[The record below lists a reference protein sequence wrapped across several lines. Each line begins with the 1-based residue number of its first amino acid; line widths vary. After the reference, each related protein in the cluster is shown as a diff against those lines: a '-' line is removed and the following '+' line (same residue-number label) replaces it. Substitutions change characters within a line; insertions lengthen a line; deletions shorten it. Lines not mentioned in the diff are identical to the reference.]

1 MNQADFLKKNPTNC
15 PATMPNPSP
24 YIAASPLAGY
34 LSDLRVDREAF
45 TATALLCCPANFSG
59 FAGHFPD
66 QPVLPA
72 VLQLLAV
79 RLLAESLLETP
90 LRPVGGD
97 RLKFK
102 GMVGPNES
110 VNLRVTLRDQAGQL
124 KGEFSLDKTGA
135 PIASGTLLF
144 QRVET
149 EA

>member
-1 MNQADFLKKNPTNC
+1 MPTI
-15 PATMPNPSP
+15 SP

-34 LSDLRVDREAF
+34 LTDLRVDREAF
-45 TATALLCCPANFSG
+45 IVTARLCCPADFPG

-79 RLLAESLLETP
+79 RLLAESLLESP
-90 LRPVGGD
+90 LTPVGGD

-102 GMVGPNES
+102 GMVGPAET
-110 VNLRVTLRDQAGQL
+110 VNLRVTLRDQSGQF
-124 KGEFSLDKTGA
+124 KSEFSLDKGGA

-144 QRVET
+144 QRVAT
-149 EA
+149 GG